1 MTHGTRATYQSGC
14 ACTPCR
20 AAEATYRTQLR
31 QRKAK
36 GLPLLGMLV
45 RAVEARR
52 RIRQLKL
59 EGYPTTRIAAMAG
72 WADHRSRH
80 IQFDEQARIR
90 LSTLLRIRR
99 VAAFAMLE
107 GADVPDRTVD

>member
-1 MTHGTRATYQSGC
+1 MTHGTRAAYQSGC

-59 EGYPTTRIAAMAG
+59 EGYTAARIAHMAG
-72 WADHRSRH
+72 WKDRH
-80 IQFDEQARIR
+80 LQVGDRDCVR
-90 LSTLLRIRR
+90 LATLIRIRR
-99 VAAFAMLE
+99 VARFAMLE
-107 GADVPDRTVD
+107 GTDL